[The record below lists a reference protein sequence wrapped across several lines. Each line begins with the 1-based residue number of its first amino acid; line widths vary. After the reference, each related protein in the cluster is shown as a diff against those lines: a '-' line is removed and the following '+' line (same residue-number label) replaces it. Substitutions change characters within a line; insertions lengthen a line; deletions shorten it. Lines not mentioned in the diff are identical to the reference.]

1 MFGESFLGG
10 LTMFSSCG
18 EGLFWR
24 LVVLGTRLLPT
35 SKELSKEVT
44 PNFLGLR
51 ISAVEVKLSL
61 LRSFPL

>member
-1 MFGESFLGG
+1 MLSRRLDGVFVLRVRGAVLTTGG
-10 LTMFSSCG
+10 
-18 EGLFWR
+18 
-24 LVVLGTRLLPT
+24 LGTRLLPT